1 MPTILNTSVATR
13 AFLLAAM
20 SMTASAFVQPMQ
32 IHNHRSSAPSSTP
45 SVSFGVSSRLYYGQ
59 WSSDP
64 NPKEDGIDFES
75 YTEIQELEQARASF
89 EQLFQAASVAMS
101 SSTGTDSSTTPFGM
115 FASGMQHQQQQGTGA
130 SLSQQPI
137 LTTGARRRRQLEMD
151 LVKSLLDSDQAA
163 DELVHLWMHETG
175 DAQAAAVMS
184 KMQETCSAGLVREES
199 DLQQMIAQYPTWA
212 EPRVRLAF
220 VYYFQDRMA
229 ESTQMAKEAVECKP
243 WHFEGLRLLVLLSGH
258 DLMLGQMD
266 TPQALLEAHKAA
278 LPALRPT
285 LSDGVDNTVRG
296 SKMSKK
302 RRQVWVDRSVGQAEH
317 QWNEAEEVTQLAFS
331 DARLQLQNGLAFE

>member
-1 MPTILNTSVATR
+1 
-13 AFLLAAM
+13 
-20 SMTASAFVQPMQ
+20 MT
-32 IHNHRSSAPSSTP
+32 
-45 SVSFGVSSRLYYGQ
+45 
-59 WSSDP
+59 
-64 NPKEDGIDFES
+64 
-75 YTEIQELEQARASF
+75 
-89 EQLFQAASVAMS
+89 
-101 SSTGTDSSTTPFGM
+101 
-115 FASGMQHQQQQGTGA
+115 
-130 SLSQQPI
+130 
-137 LTTGARRRRQLEMD
+137 
-151 LVKSLLDSDQAA
+151 
-163 DELVHLWMHETG
+163 
-175 DAQAAAVMS
+175 
-184 KMQETCSAGLVREES
+184 
-199 DLQQMIAQYPTWA
+199 
-212 EPRVRLAF
+212 
-220 VYYFQDRMA
+220 
-229 ESTQMAKEAVECKP
+229 KEAVECKP